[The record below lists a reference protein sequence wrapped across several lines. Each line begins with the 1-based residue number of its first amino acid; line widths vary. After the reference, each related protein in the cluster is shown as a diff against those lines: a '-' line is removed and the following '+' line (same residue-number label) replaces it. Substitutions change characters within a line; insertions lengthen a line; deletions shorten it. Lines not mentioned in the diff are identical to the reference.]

1 MITESLIRKKFVAT
15 TMAEGMDSIFARQQQ
30 VAQMLGTQSGRLRQW
45 ARDRHT
51 TVRVTE
57 TSRSISVPLMPYVRF
72 LDMQYRTRHDRIA
85 KYKRQQLAL
94 YNRTIWGIL
103 YRQVFPQL
111 RYGFT
116 DEIRQQLREQ
126 LEETFKNRK

>member
-1 MITESLIRKKFVAT
+1 MLTESLIRKKFVAT
-15 TMAEGMDSIFARQQQ
+15 TMAEGMDTIFSRQQQ

-45 ARDRHT
+45 ARDRHYT
-51 TVRVTE
+51 THITE

-72 LDMQYRTRHDRIA
+72 LDMQYRTRRDRIG
-85 KYKRQQLAL
+85 KFLRKQLAL
-94 YNRTIWGIL
+94 YNRTVWGIL

-116 DEIRQQLREQ
+116 DEIRQQFREE

>member
-1 MITESLIRKKFVAT
+1 MITESLIRKKFVAD
-15 TMAEGMDSIFARQQQ
+15 TMAEGIDTIFSRQQQ
-30 VAQMLGTQSGRLRQW
+30 IAQMLATHSGRLRQW

-57 TSRSISVPLMPYVRF
+57 TSRSISVPIMPYVRF
-72 LDMQYRTRHDRIA
+72 LDMQYRTRRDRVG
-85 KYKRQQLAL
+85 KFLHKQLAL
-94 YNRTIWGIL
+94 YNRTVWGIL

-126 LEETFKNRK
+126 LEESIIIRR

>member
-1 MITESLIRKKFVAT
+1 MLTESLIRKKFVAD
-15 TMAEGMDSIFARQQQ
+15 TMAEGIDTIFARQQQ
-30 VAQMLGTQSGRLRQW
+30 VAQMLASHSGRLRQW

-72 LDMQYRTRHDRIA
+72 LDMQYRTRRDRIG
-85 KYKRQQLAL
+85 KHKRQQLAL
-94 YNRTIWGIL
+94 YNRTVWGIL

-116 DEIRQQLREQ
+116 DEIRQQLREE
-126 LEETFKNRK
+126 LEETFKRKQ

>member
-30 VAQMLGTQSGRLRQW
+30 VAQMLGTRSCRLRQW
-45 ARDRHT
+45 ARDRHYT
-51 TVRVTE
+51 TKITE

-72 LDMQYRTRHDRIA
+72 LDMQYRNRRDRIA

-126 LEETFKNRK
+126 LEDTIKVR

>member
-1 MITESLIRKKFVAT
+1 MITESLIRKKFVAD
-15 TMAEGMDSIFARQQQ
+15 TMAEGIDTIFARQQQ
-30 VAQMLGTQSGRLRQW
+30 VAQMLATHSGRLRQW

-57 TSRSISVPLMPYVRF
+57 TSRSISVPIMPYVRF
-72 LDMQYRTRHDRIA
+72 LDMQYRTRRDRVG
-85 KYKRQQLAL
+85 KFLRKQLAL

-126 LEETFKNRK
+126 LEESIIIRR

>member
-30 VAQMLGTQSGRLRQW
+30 VAQMLGTRSGRLRQW
-45 ARDRHT
+45 ARDRHYT
-51 TVRVTE
+51 TKITE

-72 LDMQYRTRHDRIA
+72 LDMQYRNRRDRIA

-94 YNRTIWGIL
+94 YNRTIWGVL

-116 DEIRQQLREQ
+116 DEIRQQLREE

>member
-1 MITESLIRKKFVAT
+1 MLTESLIRKKFVAD
-15 TMAEGMDSIFARQQQ
+15 TMAEGIDTIFARQQQ
-30 VAQMLGTQSGRLRQW
+30 VAQMLATHSGRLRQW

-57 TSRSISVPLMPYVRF
+57 TSRSINVPIMPYVRF
-72 LDMQYRTRHDRIA
+72 LDMQYRTRHDRA
-85 KYKRQQLAL
+85 GKFLRKQLAL
-94 YNRTIWGIL
+94 YNRTVWGIL

-126 LEETFKNRK
+126 LEESIIIRR

>member
-1 MITESLIRKKFVAT
+1 MLTESLIRKKFVAD
-15 TMAEGMDSIFARQQQ
+15 TMAEGIDTIFARQQQ
-30 VAQMLGTQSGRLRQW
+30 VAQMLGTHSGRLRQW
-45 ARDRHT
+45 ARDRHM

-72 LDMQYRTRHDRIA
+72 LDMQYRTRRDRIG
-85 KYKRQQLAL
+85 KFLRKQLAL

>member
-1 MITESLIRKKFVAT
+1 MITNSLIKKKFVADT
-15 TMAEGMDSIFARQQQ
+15 LSEGIDTIFARQAQ
-30 VAQMLGTQSGRLRQW
+30 VAQMLGTRTGRLRRW
-45 ARDRHT
+45 SRDRHY

-57 TSRSISVPLMPYVRF
+57 TSRTVSVPLMLYVRF
-72 LDMQYRTRHDRIA
+72 LDMQYRGRRDRVA
-85 KYKRQQLAL
+85 KFLRNQLAL
-94 YNRTIWGIL
+94 YNKTIWGIL

-116 DEIRQQLREQ
+116 DELRQQLREE

>member
-1 MITESLIRKKFVAT
+1 MLTESLIRKKFVAD
-15 TMAEGMDSIFARQQQ
+15 TMAEGIDTIFARQQQ
-30 VAQMLGTQSGRLRQW
+30 VAQMLGTHSGRLRQW

-57 TSRSISVPLMPYVRF
+57 TSRSISVPIMPYVRF
-72 LDMQYRTRHDRIA
+72 LDMQYRTRRDRA
-85 KYKRQQLAL
+85 GKYLRKQLAL
-94 YNRTIWGIL
+94 YNRTVWGIL

-126 LEETFKNRK
+126 LEESIKVRR